1 MNKRA
6 SLNDDMFDGI
16 IFVNKNLAVL
26 RRYYE
31 EVTQN
36 VKWGSLSSS
45 WVFLTVSARKM
56 GR

>member
-1 MNKRA
+1 
-6 SLNDDMFDGI
+6 MFDGI

-31 EVTQN
+31 EVTQK
-36 VKWGSLSSS
+36 VKWRCLSSS
-45 WVFLTVSARKM
+45 WVFLTVLVRKM